1 MADVISL
8 KVIPEPPLGSRPVVS
23 RESGKMLFIQGD
35 QRAPAL
41 SCGRCDHILVRGVLV
56 QCFTTAEK
64 TSGGKAFKD
73 GDQMIDGTLSVK
85 GKHYF
90 AGNTQPVLKCPCC
103 GAYNETVAS
112 STA

>member
-1 MADVISL
+1 MADVIPL
-8 KVIPEPPLGSRPVVS
+8 KIIPEPESGSRPVVS
-23 RESGKMLFIQGD
+23 HESAKMLFIQGD

-41 SCGRCDHILVRGVLV
+41 SCGRCDHILVRGVPIK
-56 QCFTTAEK
+56 CFTTAEK
-64 TSGGKAFKD
+64 TSGGKAFED
-73 GDQMIDGTLSVK
+73 GNQVTTATLSVK

-90 AGNTQPVLKCPCC
+90 AGNTQPVIKCPSC